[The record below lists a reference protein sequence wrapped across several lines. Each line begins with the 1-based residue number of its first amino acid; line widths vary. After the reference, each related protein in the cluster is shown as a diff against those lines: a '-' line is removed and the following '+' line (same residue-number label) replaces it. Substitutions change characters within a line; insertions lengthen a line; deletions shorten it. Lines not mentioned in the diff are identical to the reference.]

1 MDGGK
6 VFLSDE
12 AKGEPVLEENF
23 QRVIYS
29 IYIGNKDGRA
39 VLRSFVDAVVAE
51 GVGQFF
57 HRAYAA
63 GKDDEGIARF
73 NQFLLSGN
81 HVRYFQK
88 LRNTP
93 VGLFLLDEYPG
104 DNAGD
109 PAAGGHGGIC
119 RKAHESH
126 GAAAVNHV
134 EASLPQR
141 FSQPRCQGSKGTIIS
156 KVGTAVDSNILVSGH
171 GFSFFLHKSQ
181 GIELL
186 FIVS

>member
-1 MDGGK
+1 M
-6 VFLSDE
+6 E
-12 AKGEPVLEENF
+12 KGLQGIVDS
-23 QRVIYS
+23 V
-29 IYIGNKDGRA
+29 YIGNENRRA
-39 VLRSFVDAVVAE
+39 APGGGIDAVVAE

-57 HRAYAA
+57 QRAYAA
-63 GKDDEGIARF
+63 GKDDEGVAGF

-93 VGLFLLDEYPG
+93 VGLFLLNEYPW

-141 FSQPRCQGSKGTIIS
+141 FSQPRCQGSEGTIIS
-156 KVGTAVDSNILVSGH
+156 KVGTAVDSNILISGH
-171 GFSFFLHKSQ
+171 GFSFFLHKS
-181 GIELL
+181 
-186 FIVS
+186 